1 MKTLKKD
8 HRIGM
13 LKSHVTT
20 VRNIKKYGLLKASG
34 IEEDAVRMI
43 LREETA
49 QGL

>member
-1 MKTLKKD
+1 MRKLTKD
-8 HRIGM
+8 RRLGI
-13 LKSHVTT
+13 LKSHMTT
-20 VRNIKKYGLLKASG
+20 VRKIRQHGLLKASG